1 MRDGLGREIDYL
13 RISVTDKCNLRCK
26 YCMPPEGVTS
36 VPHEEVLTLEEI
48 LRLVG
53 IMEQL
58 GIRKV
63 RLTGGE
69 PMVRKNL
76 LWLVEQIHR
85 LQGIEEIAMTTNGT
99 MFAEQAEDY
108 RKAGLTAVNISL
120 DTLDPERF
128 RKITGVYIAGKCV
141 TAEDMCG
148 NSASQKTMCK
158 GDKLREGQGVD
169 SVVHAIDAAIA
180 QNLQVKINCVPC
192 LEMSGEDIESMAGL
206 ARDQKIDVRFI
217 ELMPIGCGREYTG
230 LSSEEILARLERAY
244 GAACKVEQKSG
255 SSSRLE
261 QACESTN
268 PVEQHKNM
276 AAGTGEEYH
285 GRTLGASIR
294 NTDGPAEY
302 YHFPG
307 FIGRIGFISPISHKF
322 CRECNRIRLTC
333 EGRLKLCLHY
343 DRGLE
348 LKPLLRGGASDEEIK
363 ERILAALQEKPAE
376 HHFRAQAA
384 DKAEANED
392 EEQRKMVQ
400 IGG

>member
-26 YCMPPEGVTS
+26 YCMPPEGVKS

-85 LQGIEEIAMTTNGT
+85 LPGIEEIAMTTNGT

-120 DTLDPERF
+120 DTLNPERF
-128 RKITGVYIAGKCV
+128 RKITGGHIAGKCV
-141 TAEDMCG
+141 VGEDMQR
-148 NSASQKTMCK
+148 NSAVEEIMRK
-158 GDKLREGQGVD
+158 GVKLRDGQGVD
-169 SVVHAIDAAIA
+169 SVLCSVDEALQ
-180 QNLQVKINCVPC
+180 QNLRVKINCVPC
-192 LEMSGEDIESMAGL
+192 LEMNGEDIESMAGL
-206 ARDQKIDVRFI
+206 ARDQNIDVRFI

-230 LSSEEILARLERAY
+230 LSSEEILARLERVY
-244 GAACKVEQKSG
+244 GAACKVERKSG
-255 SSSRLE
+255 
-261 QACESTN
+261 
-268 PVEQHKNM
+268 P
-276 AAGTGEEYH
+276 AADTGEECS
-285 GRTLGASIR
+285 GGIPGAVGR

-322 CRECNRIRLTC
+322 CKECNRIRLTC

>member
-26 YCMPPEGVTS
+26 YCMPPEGVKS

-85 LQGIEEIAMTTNGT
+85 LPGIEEIAMTTNGT

-108 RKAGLTAVNISL
+108 RKVGLTAVNISL
-120 DTLDPERF
+120 DTLNPERF
-128 RKITGVYIAGKCV
+128 RKITGGHIAGKCV
-141 TAEDMCG
+141 VGEDMQR
-148 NSASQKTMCK
+148 NSAVEEIMRK
-158 GDKLREGQGVD
+158 GVKLRDGQGVD
-169 SVVHAIDAAIA
+169 SVLCSVDEALQ
-180 QNLQVKINCVPC
+180 QNLRVKINCVPC
-192 LEMSGEDIESMAGL
+192 LEMNGEDIESMAGL

-244 GAACKVEQKSG
+244 GAACKVERKSG
-255 SSSRLE
+255 S
-261 QACESTN
+261 
-268 PVEQHKNM
+268 
-276 AAGTGEEYH
+276 AAGTGEEYY
-285 GRTLGASIR
+285 GGTPGASIR

-322 CRECNRIRLTC
+322 CKECNRIRLTC